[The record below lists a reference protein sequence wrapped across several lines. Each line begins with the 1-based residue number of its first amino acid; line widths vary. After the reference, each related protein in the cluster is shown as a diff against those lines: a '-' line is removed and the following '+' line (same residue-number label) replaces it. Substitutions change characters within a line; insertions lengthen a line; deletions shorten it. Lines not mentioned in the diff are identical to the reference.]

1 VVKLAVWPALFR
13 LVRPHH
19 WVKNLLLLVPLMTSH
34 RVADL
39 VAVSNELRAIA
50 AMCFIASAVY
60 IVNDVFDLASDR
72 LHRTKRWRPIA
83 SGEVSIRAATILA
96 IALTLAG
103 GLLAASLPRV
113 FLVWT
118 GVYVV
123 VASLYSLRLKRL
135 PIVDVLALAFLYTV
149 RVLLGAAAIAVPPSA
164 WLLLFVLALFL
175 SLALLKRYVELDE
188 AERRNADVG
197 PGRGYRVSDRHGIGW
212 FGAVSGALALLVIV
226 FYVDG
231 SEAATYYSAPAVL
244 WGLVPC
250 LGYWLGLAWLV
261 AWRGNMHA
269 DPIVYALRDPISYA
283 VVAAMAGL
291 TYLAL

>member
-1 VVKLAVWPALFR
+1 MADTAVWPAPFR
-13 LVRPHH
+13 LMRPHH

-34 RVADL
+34 RLADP
-39 VAVSNELRAIA
+39 VAVSNELHAIA
-50 AMCFIASAVY
+50 AMCLIASAVY
-60 IVNDVFDLASDR
+60 IVNDVIDLSSDR

-83 SGEVSIRAATILA
+83 SGEVSIRAAAGLA
-96 IALTLAG
+96 VALTLAG
-103 GLLAASLPRV
+103 GLLAAGLPLA
-113 FLVWT
+113 FFAWT
-118 GVYVV
+118 GTYFV
-123 VASLYSLRLKRL
+123 VATLYSLRLKRL

-197 PGRGYRVSDRHGIGW
+197 PGRGYRVSDRRGIGW
-212 FGAVSGALALLVIV
+212 FGAVSGVVALLIIV
-226 FYVDG
+226 LYVG
-231 SEAATYYSAPAVL
+231 CSGAAMYYSAPSVL

-250 LGYWLGLAWLV
+250 LGYWLGRAWLV
-261 AWRGNMHA
+261 ALRGNMHD